1 MPSYMCMQALRLDW
15 EVEEWGCNGKGC
27 SRGFSVPPGCSGRR
41 LGLEG
46 TVRSD
51 SEAWT
56 SLKTSREAVEEERAA
71 AGVKVVVPG

>member
-1 MPSYMCMQALRLDW
+1 MPSHMCMQALRLDW
-15 EVEEWGCNGKGC
+15 EMEEWGCNGKGC
-27 SRGFSVPPGCSGRR
+27 SRGFSVPPGCSGRL

-51 SEAWT
+51 SEVRT
-56 SLKTSREAVEEERAA
+56 SLKTSREAVEAQGAE